1 MLRDRIGRVGA
12 SSRRT
17 HQGSIGFSLS
27 IRRQGLTTAFAAVLL
42 LAGCSDL
49 DDGPVAPAVPARPN
63 ASPTAQEHMRPIEQ
77 HFAQLGR
84 DVSGFG
90 GYYYDRDGNLVAYV
104 TDRAQEAR
112 AKAILEPVL
121 RGRRAGGRERRS
133 RRPEVMIRLGQYG
146 FSQLAGWRDRVSDE
160 LMNTDG
166 VVHLDADEV
175 RNRIT
180 VGLDRA
186 RFAAMRQ
193 TVEAMLTRA
202 GVPLESVVFEEADP
216 SWYGA
221 ADPGYLEPASL
232 QTYQGPLQGGVQI
245 ANGSGYCTLG
255 FNAVL
260 NGVAVFMTN
269 SHCTSTYWGRDYTVF
284 TQPDIYDPIVGQEYA
299 DYSGKSCGFLSPN
312 KCRYADV
319 AAIRVLGGVS
329 THFGRIARTTYYAY
343 GRGNS
348 GSLTIDQNNPHFII
362 TAKAQYPVT
371 GEYMDK
377 VGRTTGWTYG
387 EVSRTC
393 VERRLGNGKVLRCQ
407 DYAKYGS
414 QRGDSGSPVFKWNF
428 DNTVTLYG
436 IHWGSATDTN
446 EAMFS
451 SVYNIERDLGT
462 ISVVASTG
470 GWTPPPGYE
479 EPPPPTGLHGGPD
492 VSVLKQ
498 G

>member
-1 MLRDRIGRVGA
+1 MNDSIGTAGC
-12 SSRRT
+12 SDRRT
-17 HQGSIGFSLS
+17 YQGSVGRSLS
-27 IRRQGLTTAFAAVLL
+27 VRRQGLTTAFAAVLL
-42 LAGCSDL
+42 LAGCSDREE
-49 DDGPVAPAVPARPN
+49 GPVAPGVPARPN
-63 ASPTAQEHMRPIEQ
+63 ASSALEHMRPIEE
-77 HFAQLGR
+77 HFAQIGR

-90 GYYYDRDGNLVAYV
+90 GYHYDRDGNLVAYV
-104 TDRAQEAR
+104 TSRAQEAR
-112 AKAILEPVL
+112 AKAMLEPVL
-121 RGRRAGGRERRS
+121 RGRKLGGRERRS
-133 RRPEVMIRLGQYG
+133 RRPEVMIRLGQYS
-146 FSQLAGWRDRVSDE
+146 FAQLADWRDGVGDE

-166 VVHLDADEV
+166 VVHLDVDEV

-180 VGLDRA
+180 IGLDRG

-193 TVEAMLTRA
+193 AVEAMLTRA

-221 ADPGYLEPASL
+221 ADPGYLEPLSL
-232 QTYQGPLQGGVQI
+232 QTYQGPLEGGLQI
-245 ANGSGYCTLG
+245 ANGSGFCTLG

-269 SHCTSTYWGRDYTVF
+269 SHCTNTYWGRDYTVF
-284 TQPDIYDPIVGQEYA
+284 TQPDFYAPAVGREYA

-319 AAIRVLGGVS
+319 AAIGVSAGVS
-329 THFGRIARTTYYAY
+329 TLFGRIARTTYYAY

-348 GSLTIDQNNPHFII
+348 GSLMIDPNNPHFVI
-362 TAKAQYPVT
+362 TAKAQYPVA

-414 QRGDSGSPVFKWNF
+414 QKGDSGSPVFKWNF

-451 SVYNIERDLGT
+451 SVRNIERDLGT
-462 ISVVASTG
+462 ISVSSYSGAPS
-470 GWTPPPGYE
+470 PGE
-479 EPPPPTGLHGGPD
+479 EPPPPPD
-492 VSVLKQ
+492 CTVDPSYPC
-498 G
+498 